1 MLQHYFLFLAETA
14 TLVVALLLLAAGFV
28 GLGRRRGRGG
38 ASGIQITDLRQELH
52 QHGAQVLHA
61 RLGRKSA
68 KTALRKLKKQDRD
81 IARTEGPCTYVLDFR
96 GDLRASAL
104 GALRE
109 EISTLLAI
117 RQNGDRVY
125 VRLESGGGMVNAYG
139 LAAAQL
145 LRLRNA
151 SIPLTVLVDSVAASG
166 GYLMAAVADEIV
178 ASPFAILGSIGVIAQ
193 VPNFHRW
200 LRERHIDFE
209 QFTAGRFKR
218 TVSLFGENT
227 EAGRQKLREDL
238 ENIHAHFRELVG
250 RFRPQVDLEK
260 VATGE
265 TWLGSQALEL
275 GLVDRLATSDAEILQ
290 AAETGRVLRL
300 QHFRRQSLTQRLG
313 MRAQG
318 VWEGLWKPP
327 VF

>member
-1 MLQHYFLFLAETA
+1 MLQHYLLFLAETA
-14 TLVVALLLLAAGFV
+14 TLLAALLLLAAGLV
-28 GLGRRRGRGG
+28 GLGQRRGRDKAG
-38 ASGIQITDLRQELH
+38 GIQVTDLRQELH
-52 QHGAQVLHA
+52 QHGIQVLHA
-61 RLGRKSA
+61 RLGRKA
-68 KTALRKLKKQDRD
+68 ARTALRKLKKQDREA
-81 IARTEGPCTYVLDFR
+81 ARAEGPCTYILDFR

-109 EISTLLAI
+109 EISTLLAS
-117 RQNGDRVY
+117 RQDGDRVY
-125 VRLESGGGMVNAYG
+125 LRLESGGGMVNAYG

-145 LRLRNA
+145 LRLRDA
-151 SIPLTVLVDSVAASG
+151 GIPLTVLVDSVAASG

-178 ASPFAILGSIGVIAQ
+178 ASPFAVLGSIGVIAQ

-200 LRERHIDFE
+200 LREHHVDFE
-209 QFTAGRFKR
+209 QFTAGRYKR

-227 EAGRQKLREDL
+227 ETGRQKLQEDL
-238 ENIHAHFRELVG
+238 ETIHAQFRELVG

-275 GLVDRLATSDAEILQ
+275 GLVDRLATSDGEILQ

-300 QHFRRQSLTQRLG
+300 QYFRRQSLAQRLG
-313 MRAQG
+313 MRVQG

-327 VF
+327 AF